1 MKVNFFF
8 SVERDGQEIELEI
21 DASCTP
27 GDPGC
32 HTLRNGD
39 PGYPPEPP
47 EAEIL
52 KVTRLDSNEEF
63 ILTDPEWMAATE
75 KAIEKAA
82 EEYADNYPE

>member
-21 DASCTP
+21 DASCSP

-47 EAEIL
+47 EAELI
-52 KVTRLDSNEEF
+52 KVTRLDNKELF
-63 ILTDPEWMAATE
+63 LLTDEECESAME
-75 KAIEKAA
+75 KALDGASEAA
-82 EEYADNYPE
+82 MDDYPE